1 MSATT
6 VRAFKCSQGEL
17 ISLVLAVSI
26 KSLLDLLLPRVVP
39 KDNVPYLVPRVAA
52 RAFQNGY
59 SANGRLNLVMPHNTA
74 ECSTRRIYIEDT
86 DHPRVYAGAVCFIC
100 DGRSIE
106 AACRW
111 AMQAG
116 RLSSFHVTDFLD
128 GANDDSEAVV
138 PTAQDKKAMEDLL
151 REGKLSVCRPVVL
164 YGMLL

>member
-1 MSATT
+1 MGAPEKEEEDERVGGI
-6 VRAFKCSQGEL
+6 VRFNRCMFKKAQMQEGGCADLTYRPIESFLHECND
-17 ISLVLAVSI
+17 VSI

-39 KDNVPYLVPRVAA
+39 KDNVPFLVPRVAA

-111 AMQAG
+111 A
-116 RLSSFHVTDFLD
+116 
-128 GANDDSEAVV
+128 
-138 PTAQDKKAMEDLL
+138 
-151 REGKLSVCRPVVL
+151 
-164 YGMLL
+164 